1 MWYNKDQI
9 CETKPGKRVSPSK
22 GAGILDTVASTGA
35 DLLIHHGIPW
45 LGKKAV
51 EMGRYY
57 GSEALR
63 NPKLQKKA
71 IDYALDQLNPMIQN
85 VGSQALNQLSTK
97 IRPKKKYKT
106 NRKDL
111 DGGSLDIHNAI
122 LKVAPK
128 KGFVM
133 PGHRYTGPGNPLDKQ
148 LKYNPNTGQ
157 ILEIYEE
164 PTGRT
169 DAVSMQHDV
178 DYSVCGNK
186 PKSDQI
192 KCKNEADRKMVK
204 ALDSIPWKERQWGH
218 TVARNAIAAKAKL
231 GLGVK
236 KQGKSKKRQK
246 PLSEEE
252 NWQVKLADELHKPIK
267 RNFTRR
273 RVIANH
279 IDEIW
284 CSDLVEMQQ
293 FSKWNKG
300 YRYLLMVLDV
310 FSKYGWIVPLK
321 DKKGE
326 TVAEAFK
333 KIFKEGRKPQ
343 YLWTDKGKEYYNKHV
358 KELLDKNKITLY
370 STENEEKSS
379 VCERWNRTIKSEMWK
394 QFTVQGNTMYLDML
408 PKILNQYNNTK
419 HSSIKI
425 TPIEASKKKNE
436 GVVYFNLYGDM
447 ETLKQKPKFKIGDM
461 VRISKYKRK
470 VFDKGYTPNWSEEV
484 FTVDKIQ
491 YTNPITYKLKDLR
504 GEDIQG
510 SFYELELLEAK
521 QDVFRIDKI
530 IRRDYK
536 KKQALVSW
544 KGYSDDFNSWIPIK
558 DLKNI

>member
-1 MWYNKDQI
+1 MWNNKNKI
-9 CETKPGKRVSPSK
+9 CKTVGKLVSPSN

-57 GSEALR
+57 GREALR

-128 KGFVM
+128 KGFVL

-236 KQGKSKKRQK
+236 KQGKSK
-246 PLSEEE
+246 
-252 NWQVKLADELHKPIK
+252 NVKS
-267 RNFTRR
+267 R
-273 RVIANH
+273 
-279 IDEIW
+279 
-284 CSDLVEMQQ
+284 
-293 FSKWNKG
+293 
-300 YRYLLMVLDV
+300 
-310 FSKYGWIVPLK
+310 
-321 DKKGE
+321 
-326 TVAEAFK
+326 
-333 KIFKEGRKPQ
+333 
-343 YLWTDKGKEYYNKHV
+343 
-358 KELLDKNKITLY
+358 
-370 STENEEKSS
+370 
-379 VCERWNRTIKSEMWK
+379 
-394 QFTVQGNTMYLDML
+394 
-408 PKILNQYNNTK
+408 
-419 HSSIKI
+419 
-425 TPIEASKKKNE
+425 
-436 GVVYFNLYGDM
+436 
-447 ETLKQKPKFKIGDM
+447 
-461 VRISKYKRK
+461 
-470 VFDKGYTPNWSEEV
+470 
-484 FTVDKIQ
+484 
-491 YTNPITYKLKDLR
+491 
-504 GEDIQG
+504 
-510 SFYELELLEAK
+510 
-521 QDVFRIDKI
+521 
-530 IRRDYK
+530 
-536 KKQALVSW
+536 
-544 KGYSDDFNSWIPIK
+544 
-558 DLKNI
+558 

>member
-1 MWYNKDQI
+1 
-9 CETKPGKRVSPSK
+9 
-22 GAGILDTVASTGA
+22 
-35 DLLIHHGIPW
+35 
-45 LGKKAV
+45 
-51 EMGRYY
+51 MGRYY

-71 IDYALDQLNPMIQN
+71 LDYALDKLNPMIQN
-85 VGSQALNQLSTK
+85 VGSQALDQLSTK
-97 IRPKKKYKT
+97 IRPKKNYKT
-106 NRKDL
+106 NRKNL

-122 LKVAPK
+122 LKIAPK

-133 PGHRYTGPGNPLDKQ
+133 PGHHYTGPGNPLDEQ
-148 LKYNPNTGQ
+148 LKYDPKTGQ
-157 ILEIYEE
+157 ILEIYDK

-192 KCKNEADRKMVK
+192 KCKNEADRQMVK

-236 KQGKSKKRQK
+236 KTRKVKKRQK

-252 NWQVKLADELHKPIK
+252 NWQKELADELHKPIK

-379 VCERWNRTIKSEMWK
+379 VCERWNRTIKTQMWK
-394 QFTVQGNTMYLDML
+394 QFTIQGNTMYLDML
-408 PKILNQYNNTK
+408 PKILKYYNNTK
-419 HSSIKI
+419 HNSIKM

>member
-1 MWYNKDQI
+1 MIQ
-9 CETKPGKRVSPSK
+9 
-22 GAGILDTVASTGA
+22 
-35 DLLIHHGIPW
+35 HGIPW
-45 LGKKAV
+45 LGHKAV

-71 IDYALDQLNPMIQN
+71 IDYALDQLNPIIQN

-164 PTGRT
+164 PTGKT

-218 TVARNAIAAKAKL
+218 IVARNAIAAKAKL

-236 KQGKSKKRQK
+236 KKEDK
-246 PLSEEE
+246 
-252 NWQVKLADELHKPIK
+252 NWQKKLADELHKPIK

-273 RVIANH
+273 RVIVNN

-310 FSKYGWIVPLK
+310 FSKYGWIIPLK

-326 TVAEAFK
+326 TVTEAFK
-333 KIFKEGRKPQ
+333 QIFKSHC
-343 YLWTDKGKEYYNKHV
+343 L
-358 KELLDKNKITLY
+358 
-370 STENEEKSS
+370 
-379 VCERWNRTIKSEMWK
+379 
-394 QFTVQGNTMYLDML
+394 
-408 PKILNQYNNTK
+408 
-419 HSSIKI
+419 
-425 TPIEASKKKNE
+425 
-436 GVVYFNLYGDM
+436 
-447 ETLKQKPKFKIGDM
+447 
-461 VRISKYKRK
+461 
-470 VFDKGYTPNWSEEV
+470 
-484 FTVDKIQ
+484 
-491 YTNPITYKLKDLR
+491 
-504 GEDIQG
+504 
-510 SFYELELLEAK
+510 
-521 QDVFRIDKI
+521 
-530 IRRDYK
+530 
-536 KKQALVSW
+536 
-544 KGYSDDFNSWIPIK
+544 
-558 DLKNI
+558 

>member
-1 MWYNKDQI
+1 M
-9 CETKPGKRVSPSK
+9 
-22 GAGILDTVASTGA
+22 
-35 DLLIHHGIPW
+35 
-45 LGKKAV
+45 
-51 EMGRYY
+51 
-57 GSEALR
+57 
-63 NPKLQKKA
+63 
-71 IDYALDQLNPMIQN
+71 
-85 VGSQALNQLSTK
+85 
-97 IRPKKKYKT
+97 
-106 NRKDL
+106 
-111 DGGSLDIHNAI
+111 
-122 LKVAPK
+122 
-128 KGFVM
+128 
-133 PGHRYTGPGNPLDKQ
+133 
-148 LKYNPNTGQ
+148 
-157 ILEIYEE
+157 
-164 PTGRT
+164 
-169 DAVSMQHDV
+169 
-178 DYSVCGNK
+178 
-186 PKSDQI
+186 
-192 KCKNEADRKMVK
+192 
-204 ALDSIPWKERQWGH
+204 
-218 TVARNAIAAKAKL
+218 
-231 GLGVK
+231 
-236 KQGKSKKRQK
+236 
-246 PLSEEE
+246 SEEE

-300 YRYLLMVLDV
+300 NRYLLMVLDV

-358 KELLDKNKITLY
+358 KELLDMNKITLY

-379 VCERWNRTIKSEMWK
+379 VCERWNRTIKTQMWK
-394 QFTVQGNTMYLDML
+394 QFTIQGNTMYLDML
-408 PKILNQYNNTK
+408 PKILKQYNNTK
-419 HSSIKI
+419 HSSIKM

-447 ETLKQKPKFKIGDM
+447 ETLKQKPKLKIGDM

>member
-1 MWYNKDQI
+1 MWYNYNKI
-9 CETKPGKRVSPSK
+9 CKTVGKLVSPSN

-35 DLLIHHGIPW
+35 DLLLQHGIPW
-45 LGKKAV
+45 LGHKAV

-71 IDYALDQLNPMIQN
+71 IDYALDKLNPMIQN

-128 KGFVM
+128 KGFVL

-218 TVARNAIAAKAKL
+218 TVARNAIATKAKL

-236 KQGKSKKRQK
+236 KQGKSK
-246 PLSEEE
+246 
-252 NWQVKLADELHKPIK
+252 NVKS
-267 RNFTRR
+267 R
-273 RVIANH
+273 
-279 IDEIW
+279 
-284 CSDLVEMQQ
+284 
-293 FSKWNKG
+293 
-300 YRYLLMVLDV
+300 
-310 FSKYGWIVPLK
+310 
-321 DKKGE
+321 
-326 TVAEAFK
+326 
-333 KIFKEGRKPQ
+333 
-343 YLWTDKGKEYYNKHV
+343 
-358 KELLDKNKITLY
+358 
-370 STENEEKSS
+370 
-379 VCERWNRTIKSEMWK
+379 
-394 QFTVQGNTMYLDML
+394 
-408 PKILNQYNNTK
+408 
-419 HSSIKI
+419 
-425 TPIEASKKKNE
+425 
-436 GVVYFNLYGDM
+436 
-447 ETLKQKPKFKIGDM
+447 
-461 VRISKYKRK
+461 
-470 VFDKGYTPNWSEEV
+470 
-484 FTVDKIQ
+484 
-491 YTNPITYKLKDLR
+491 
-504 GEDIQG
+504 
-510 SFYELELLEAK
+510 
-521 QDVFRIDKI
+521 
-530 IRRDYK
+530 
-536 KKQALVSW
+536 
-544 KGYSDDFNSWIPIK
+544 
-558 DLKNI
+558 